1 LVDER
6 PERERREALR
16 ITEQQLNAYNH
27 PNFNPPDIRRDASTF
42 GQILSAKNGRI
53 IQLGLKLNF

>member
-1 LVDER
+1 MNDLNGNAAKF
-6 PERERREALR
+6 PG